1 MLTSKPESKTM
12 SRIAYVNGSYVPES
26 DARISIF
33 DRGFL
38 FADGVYEVTPIVNG
52 KLVDYDAHME
62 RLERSLGEL
71 RMAWPCSKDE
81 MKTMHLELI
90 KRNTLHEGIIYMQ
103 VTRGVADRMFNFPK
117 DITSSLVAFPQVMAL
132 VDNPNARTGVKIVT
146 TPDIRWL
153 RRDIK
158 SVMLLAPVLGKQEA
172 YEKGAAEAW
181 MVEDGMIT
189 EGTSSN
195 AYIVKNDTIITRP
208 LSNLILAGCTRRA
221 LFRLSQ
227 EHGVKIEERLFT
239 PQEAYDADEAFLTSA
254 SQFVMPIT
262 EIDGKRIGGGQPGPV
277 TRKLRELFLEE
288 AQAA

>member
-1 MLTSKPESKTM
+1 M

-26 DARISIF
+26 DAKISIF

-52 KLVDYDAHME
+52 KLVDYDAHMQ

-71 RMAWPCSKDE
+71 RMAWPCSQDE

-90 KRNTLHEGIIYMQ
+90 TRNKLHEGIIYMQ

-117 DITSSLVAFPQVMAL
+117 DITSSLVAFPQVMNL

-158 SVMLLAPVLGKQEA
+158 SIMLLAPVLGKQEA

-195 AYIVKNDTIITRP
+195 AYIVRDNTIITRP
-208 LSNLILAGCTRRA
+208 LSNRILAGCTRRA
-221 LFRLSQ
+221 LIRLSQ
-227 EHGVKIEERLFT
+227 EHGVEIEERLFT

-288 AQAA
+288 AQSD

>member
-1 MLTSKPESKTM
+1 MP
-12 SRIAYVNGSYVPES
+12 RIAYVNGQYLPES
-26 DARISIF
+26 EAKISIF

-52 KLVDYDAHME
+52 KLVDYDAHIE

-71 RMAWPCSKDE
+71 RMAWPCTKDE
-81 MKTMHLELI
+81 LRAMHVELI
-90 KRNTLHEGIIYMQ
+90 KRNALKEGIIYMQ
-103 VTRGVADRMFNFPK
+103 ITRGVADRMFNFPK
-117 DITSSLVAFPQVMAL
+117 EITSSLVAFPQVMTL
-132 VDNPNARTGVKIVT
+132 VDNVNARTGVKVVT
-146 TPDIRWL
+146 TADIRWL

-181 MVEDGMIT
+181 MVEDGKVT

-195 AYIVKNDTIITRP
+195 AYIVKGDTIITRP
-208 LSNLILAGCTRRA
+208 LSNRILAGCTRRA
-221 LFRLSQ
+221 LFRLSK

-239 PQEAYDADEAFLTSA
+239 PEEAYAADEAFLTSA
-254 SQFVMPIT
+254 SQFVMPIV

-288 AQAA
+288 AQRA

>member
-1 MLTSKPESKTM
+1 M
-12 SRIAYVNGSYVPES
+12 SRIAYVNGSYLPEGE
-26 DARISIF
+26 AKVSIF

-62 RLERSLGEL
+62 RLDRSLNEL

-81 MKTMHLELI
+81 LRAMHVELI
-90 KRNTLHEGIIYMQ
+90 TRNNLSEGIIYMQ
-103 VTRGVADRMFNFPK
+103 VTRGVADRQFNFPK
-117 DITSSLVAFPQVMAL
+117 DAESSLVAFPQVMSL
-132 VDNPNARTGVKIVT
+132 IDNPNARTGVKVVT

-172 YEKGAAEAW
+172 YEKGASEGW
-181 MVEDGMIT
+181 MVEDGFVT

-195 AYIVKNDTIITRP
+195 AYIVKDNTVITRP
-208 LSNLILAGCTRRA
+208 LSNRILAGCTRRA
-221 LFRLSQ
+221 LFRLAA

-239 PQEAYDADEAFLTSA
+239 PDEAYAADEAFLTSA
-254 SQFVMPIT
+254 SQFVMPIV
-262 EIDGKRIGGGQPGPV
+262 EIDGKRVGGGQPGPV

-288 AQAA
+288 AQA